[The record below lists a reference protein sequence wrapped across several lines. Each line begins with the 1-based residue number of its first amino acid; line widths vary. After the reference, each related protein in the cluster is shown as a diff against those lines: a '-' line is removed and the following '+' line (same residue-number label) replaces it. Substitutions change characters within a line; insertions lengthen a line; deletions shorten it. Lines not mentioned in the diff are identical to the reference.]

1 MDAAAYG
8 GGGGEVVGN
17 AGSLGRRGGEEAAGY
32 LYSGAGK
39 EETQIYFKKINE
51 KREGQ

>member
-1 MDAAAYG
+1 MRG
-8 GGGGEVVGN
+8 VW
-17 AGSLGRRGGEEAAGY
+17 GGEEEKRRRGIYIAGR
-32 LYSGAGK
+32 GK